1 MDDTATLS
9 QLEELAQR
17 LGITVRYE
25 ALKGDGLQHPGGFC
39 RVHGQDVVIINK
51 KAPGMEKIHLII
63 DALKRYDLTQIY
75 ILPSLR
81 ELLDVKNGGDTP
93 C

>member
-1 MDDTATLS
+1 MDVNTTLN

-25 ALKGDGLQHPGGFC
+25 PLRGDGFGRIGGFC
-39 RVHGQDVVIINK
+39 RVNGQDFVIINK
-51 KAPGMEKIHLII
+51 KATGIEKVHMLI
-63 DALKRYDLTQIY
+63 DVLKSRDLSEIY

-81 ELLDVKNGGDTP
+81 EILDKANGQ
-93 C
+93 